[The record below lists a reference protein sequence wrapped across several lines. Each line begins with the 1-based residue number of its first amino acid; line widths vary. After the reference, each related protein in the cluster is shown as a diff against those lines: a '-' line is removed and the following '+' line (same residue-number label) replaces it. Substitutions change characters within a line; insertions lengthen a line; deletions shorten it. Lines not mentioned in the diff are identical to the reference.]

1 MRSIQSPLQN
11 SLFFFF
17 FPPQKVSPD
26 IKSWDAIRRYRQGSK
41 EMTVQRM
48 REQEYWN
55 QSKSRLYCVSE
66 IHVPLLQLGTRLPIK
81 ETVILAPSLCTQQA
95 RSDPRGEG
103 FLCSL
108 EGRGAESKWVLLLV
122 QLLGNSVACH
132 TLKNQY
138 MYPVTAGMSV
148 QHTCTRV
155 DVWSPPSTW
164 MVSDMHSE
172 NTYAEL

>member
-1 MRSIQSPLQN
+1 
-11 SLFFFF
+11 
-17 FPPQKVSPD
+17 
-26 IKSWDAIRRYRQGSK
+26 
-41 EMTVQRM
+41 MTVQRM

-55 QSKSRLYCVSE
+55 QSKSRLFCVSE

-132 TLKNQY
+132 ILNNQY
-138 MYPVTAGMSV
+138 TDPVTAGMSV
-148 QHTCTRV
+148 QHTCTHV
-155 DVWSPPSTW
+155 DVWSPPSTR
-164 MVSDMHSE
+164 MVSDMYSE
-172 NTYAEL
+172 NTYAEW